1 MLTKIEGVKESGHY
15 RMATKHFLR
24 AVSLMLLISPA
35 VCHAQF
41 EATACMPVNNITPS
55 NQGMVSID
63 PVTWAPGHTYTVSI
77 TGGYPI
83 ALDQAYG
90 LSLIHI

>member
-1 MLTKIEGVKESGHY
+1 MFLTC
-15 RMATKHFLR
+15 AT
-24 AVSLMLLISPA
+24 

-55 NQGMVSID
+55 SQGTVSID

-90 LSLIHI
+90 CPDVVLSEYE